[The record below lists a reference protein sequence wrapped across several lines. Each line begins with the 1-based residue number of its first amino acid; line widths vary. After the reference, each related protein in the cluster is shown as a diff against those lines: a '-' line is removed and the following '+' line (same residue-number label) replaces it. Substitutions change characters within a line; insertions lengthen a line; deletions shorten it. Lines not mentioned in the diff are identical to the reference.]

1 MVTRTETKCDVIGC
15 GEDAYH
21 SVDCCMGWEV
31 SSGDETYKKFEKPL
45 KERKADLCE
54 KHWKEWA
61 ILTCKLLK
69 MYQEDKE

>member
-1 MVTRTETKCDVIGC
+1 
-15 GEDAYH
+15 
-21 SVDCCMGWEV
+21 MGWEV